1 MSKPRLSS
9 RIVLVLVLWPCH
21 AIAQQDQG
29 TIAGLVTDV
38 TGAVIPGVTVT
49 VSAPETGVSV
59 QTVTNS
65 EGLYTVA
72 ALLIGRYRII
82 AELTGFKR
90 DVSDIV
96 DVHAQSRVRVDF
108 TLELGSLDEE
118 VVVSGSAPLLEKES
132 SSLAHV
138 IQEEQIRDLP
148 LNGRNFQ
155 QLAVLAA
162 GVLPAF
168 GHVDQAGGFNSHGQ
182 WATQNNFIL
191 DGVDNNSQV
200 FGLQDGKAQVVIPN
214 LDAVQEFQ
222 IQTANYSAELGRSAG
237 AVMNVTLKSG
247 TNRVRGTV
255 YEFLRNN
262 MFDARDTFSYHDRTR
277 AGKADPDMLRHNQY
291 GVTVGGPIRKNRTF
305 YFLSIEAT
313 RIHTTESSLVTVPTL
328 LERQGVFDPQRV
340 VIDPATG
347 QPFP

>member
-1 MSKPRLSS
+1 MATGNKGASAMSRVRLSTPLLLA
-9 RIVLVLVLWPCH
+9 VLLCPSH

-29 TIAGLVTDV
+29 TIAGRVTDA
-38 TGAVIPGVTVT
+38 TGAVIPGVAVKA
-49 VSAPETGVSV
+49 SAAETGVSV

-72 ALLIGRYRII
+72 ALLIGRYRIT
-82 AELTGFKR
+82 AEMPGFKR
-90 DVSDIV
+90 HVSDFV
-96 DVHAQSRVRVDF
+96 DVHAQSRVRFDF
-108 TLELGSLDEE
+108 TLELGLLDQE
-118 VVVSGSAPLLEKES
+118 VFVSASAPLLETER

-138 IQEEQIRDLP
+138 IGEEQIRDLP

-222 IQTANYSAELGRSAG
+222 IQTANYSAEFGRNAG
-237 AVMNVTLKSG
+237 AVMNVSLKSG
-247 TNRVRGTV
+247 TNQLRGTV

-277 AGKADPDMLRHNQY
+277 AGKADPDVLRHNQY
-291 GVTVGGPIRKNRTF
+291 GVTVGG
-305 YFLSIEAT
+305 
-313 RIHTTESSLVTVPTL
+313 
-328 LERQGVFDPQRV
+328 D
-340 VIDPATG
+340 
-347 QPFP
+347 